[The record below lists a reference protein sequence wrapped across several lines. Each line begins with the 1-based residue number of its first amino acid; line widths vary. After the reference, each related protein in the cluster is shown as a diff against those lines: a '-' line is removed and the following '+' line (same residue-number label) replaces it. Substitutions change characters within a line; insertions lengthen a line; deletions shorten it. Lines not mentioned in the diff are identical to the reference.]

1 MQEWIDQGKT
11 PQGLRVWAEAILNR
25 PELRCGYC
33 ECVLKS
39 AADEME
45 RLQNKLKGVEQL
57 IEIVEGVRNER
68 WAANGVRLK
77 DTPEWCALYVA
88 AKKE

>member
-1 MQEWIDQGKT
+1 MNNPMQKWIDQGKT
-11 PQGLRVWAEAILNR
+11 PEGLRVWAAAILNR

-45 RLQNKLKGVEQL
+45 RLNAEVSRLNRELAETRQL
-57 IEIVEGVRNER
+57 SLV
-68 WAANGVRLK
+68 
-77 DTPEWCALYVA
+77 
-88 AKKE
+88 